1 MSVGI
6 TALVVTGVSAAA
18 SAQQGRKAK
27 KAQKRANN
35 AQRKINRLKNF
46 QAKRA
51 FLRQV
56 RQAQAANL
64 TQGVAAGIGLESSR
78 VQGTQSSQEA
88 QRISSGTEFA
98 KMDELGDRQT
108 AALNKAAQYQYN
120 AGLYSTVSNFAS
132 QFASLKP
139 KKPNTDS
146 RRLPGDDSG
155 LVTEKPSIFNAAAA
169 SDDG

>member
-18 SAQQGRKAK
+18 SAHQGRKAK
-27 KAQKRANN
+27 KAQKRAND

-64 TQGVAAGIGLESSR
+64 QEGIAAGVGLESSR

-88 QRISSGTEFA
+88 QTRSSVTEFGV
-98 KMDELGDRQT
+98 MDKLGTAQT
-108 AALNKAAQYQYN
+108 SALNKAAQYQYN
-120 AGLYSTVSNFAS
+120 AGLFSTVSNFAL
-132 QFASLKP
+132 QFAKFSAKP
-139 KKPNTDS
+139 STDP

-169 SDDG
+169 SDNG